1 MATVTGVPAT
11 RTVPSSSVAER
22 SLAILAIGAA
32 LAFCYVVRELL
43 APSVVALVL
52 AFTVHPLVAWLERRR
67 VPHFVAA
74 LAGTLLATAAVALV
88 FVVLYGRMQDLAGEL
103 PSYQDRLRQAWD
115 GITRSVLHLR
125 AQTQQFAPPHQPGT
139 VQIEENLPW
148 TTLALGTAHGALTLV
163 GATAVAVFVLYFS
176 LAEGPRFRTKFLA
189 HAGRDPN
196 ARARAVAALDEL
208 HRDVSQYMWNRI
220 LLNAALGVVTWLCYA
235 FWLAH
240 PAVWGLTTALLHF
253 IPYVGPAVG
262 FVFPV
267 LMALLQYGD
276 VAHVLLAGGIYLLLV
291 SIQGNVVDPLF
302 LGKQLRLSP
311 FVVFVGSLFFFWLW
325 GPLGLF
331 VAVPV
336 LSTVRIACKYV
347 PRLAVV
353 ADFLAA

>member
-67 VPHFVAA
+67 VPHFDAA

-176 LAEGPRFRTKFLA
+176 LAEGPRFRSKFLA
-189 HAGRDPN
+189 TRRDPD

-220 LLNAALGVVTWLCYA
+220 LLNAVLGIVVWACYATWLDHA
-235 FWLAH
+235 V
-240 PAVWGLTTALLHF
+240 VWGLTTAVLHF
-253 IPYVGPAVG
+253 VPYVGPAIG
-262 FVFPV
+262 LVFPV
-267 LMALLQYGD
+267 LMALLQYGTLQH
-276 VAHVLLAGGIYLLLV
+276 ALLAGGIYIALV
-291 SIQGNVVDPLF
+291 SLQGNVVDPIF
-302 LGKQLRLSP
+302 LGRQLRLSP
-311 FVVFVGSLFFFWLW
+311 LVVFVGSLFFFWLW
-325 GPLGLF
+325 GPVGLF

-336 LSTVRIACKYV
+336 LSTVRIVCKYV
-347 PRLAVV
+347 PRLGVI
-353 ADFLAA
+353 ADLLAE